1 MVSGVTKRI
10 VVIKD
15 IPSNLIEEAI
25 LILKKEPG
33 QSSDIKDKEAI
44 AGMKNKNN
52 DFLLK
57 EAEYIINN
65 YIRESKLQE
74 TRSRKLGLIRLRML
88 KNKFPANVIINSA
101 LIGSILF
108 LVFIVLRTML

>member
-25 LILKKEPG
+25 LILKKDASLG
-33 QSSDIKDKEAI
+33 LDISGKEVI
-44 AGMKNKNN
+44 TGMKNKKS

-65 YIRESKLQE
+65 YIRENKLQE
-74 TRSRKLGLIRLRML
+74 VRSRKLNTLRVKML
-88 KNKFPANVIINSA
+88 KKRLSSN
-101 LIGSILF
+101 LIVNLVLAGSILF
-108 LVFIVLRTML
+108 LIFIVLRTML